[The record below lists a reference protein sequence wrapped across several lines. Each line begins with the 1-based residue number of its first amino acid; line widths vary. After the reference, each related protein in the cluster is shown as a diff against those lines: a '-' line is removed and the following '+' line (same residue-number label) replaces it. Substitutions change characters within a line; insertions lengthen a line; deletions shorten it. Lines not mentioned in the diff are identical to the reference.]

1 MPDRTRASVK
11 KALPLVMRR
20 AAHDLT
26 QPVQA
31 LRMML
36 GLPGVVAED
45 GRELPRKLDAALV
58 EVEARLAQMQALAR
72 VLDGA
77 AEAEAARPVRFADVV
92 ALARRMRP
100 ELWGDPLLRVVGAT
114 RPLALPPRAAAWC
127 VNALLDNARR
137 ARPKSRIV
145 VGVRAGERRV
155 VVADDGD
162 GMNRATLAALR
173 RALGGGDA
181 GGLGIGLA
189 LAAALVAEWGGDW
202 RVDARDGGGACVGF
216 SAAGSP
222 G

>member
-1 MPDRTRASVK
+1 MPERTKAPVK
-11 KALPLVMRR
+11 KALPQVMRR

-26 QPVQA
+26 QPLQA
-31 LRMML
+31 LRMIL

-77 AEAEAARPVRFADVV
+77 SETEAPRPVRFGEIA
-92 ALARRMRP
+92 ALARRLRP
-100 ELWGDPLLRVVGAT
+100 ELWADPLVRVVNAAAV
-114 RPLALPPRAAAWC
+114 LELPPRAAAWC

-137 ARPKSRIV
+137 ARPKSRVV
-145 VGVRAGERRV
+145 VGAHAGGRRV

-162 GMNRATLAALR
+162 GMNRATLAELR

-181 GGLGIGLA
+181 RCFGTGLS
-189 LAAALVAEWGGDW
+189 LAAALVAEWGGGW
-202 RVDARDGGGACVGF
+202 RVEARDGGGACFGF
-216 SAAGSP
+216 SAASTRR
-222 G
+222 

>member
-1 MPDRTRASVK
+1 MPDRVRTSVK

-31 LRMML
+31 LRMIL

-45 GRELPRKLDAALV
+45 GRELPRKLGAALD

-72 VLDGA
+72 ILDGG
-77 AEAEAARPVRFADVV
+77 AEVEPPRPTRFADVL
-92 ALARRMRP
+92 ALARRLRP
-100 ELWGDPLLRVVGAT
+100 ELWGAPARILNPQCELL
-114 RPLALPPRAAAWC
+114 LPPRAAAWC
-127 VNALLDNARR
+127 LNALVDNARH
-137 ARPKSRIV
+137 ARPKARIV
-145 VGVRAGERRV
+145 VGARASGWV

-181 GGLGIGLA
+181 QGLGTGLA
-189 LAAALVAEWGGDW
+189 LAAALVAGWGGGW
-202 RVDARDGGGACVGF
+202 RVEARAGGGASFGF
-216 SAAGSP
+216 SAAASAS
-222 G
+222 